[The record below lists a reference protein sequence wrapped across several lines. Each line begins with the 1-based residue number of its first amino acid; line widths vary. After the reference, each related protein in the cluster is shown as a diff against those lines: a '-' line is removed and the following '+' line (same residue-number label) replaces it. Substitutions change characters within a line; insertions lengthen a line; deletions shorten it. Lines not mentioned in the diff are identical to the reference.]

1 MNIGERAY
9 KVLEEM
15 SYERLGGTKEELSA
29 LEIIKREVDALGV
42 ENTIED
48 FEVNSF
54 EIESAEFTAFILFVS
69 SSPILSL
76 RRFLSNVRICSR
88 RTIESFARPQLPPPT
103 SICVGSFAFSCWLV
117 IAAAITVGE
126 CLLPTSFWTISTG
139 LKPPCSEPTTGLK
152 SA

>member
-1 MNIGERAY
+1 MSIGERAY

-54 EIESAEFTAFILFVS
+54 EIESAEFVVTKPKIEVYNVEPGYQINYLTGALVKIRETNTSNEGTEKSSDYIKKPLFEVKTYNN
-69 SSPILSL
+69 
-76 RRFLSNVRICSR
+76 SNEIK
-88 RTIESFARPQLPPPT
+88 INIRPKTPL
-103 SICVGSFAFSCWLV
+103 
-117 IAAAITVGE
+117 GE
-126 CLLPTSFWTISTG
+126 
-139 LKPPCSEPTTGLK
+139 
-152 SA
+152 